1 MIEIAGATSA
11 AVLVLLS
18 TIHIYWAFGGEAG
31 TAAVVPT
38 VDDKPQIIPSTAA
51 TLIVALLLVIAA
63 CLVVGGVLEWD
74 PQPLFRI
81 GSAGVGVVLL
91 SRAIGGRRYSGFFK
105 RVRDT
110 PFARRD
116 TFVYS
121 PLCLLL
127 SAGTLA
133 VAIAS

>member
-1 MIEIAGATSA
+1 MIDVAGVTSA

-18 TIHIYWAFGGEAG
+18 AIHVYWAFGGELG

-38 VDDKPQIIPSTAA
+38 VDGKPRLTPSTGA
-51 TLIVALLLVIAA
+51 TLIVALLLATAA
-63 CLVVGGVLEWD
+63 CLVLGGVLEWD
-74 PQPLFRI
+74 PRALFRI

-127 SAGTLA
+127 ATHCC
-133 VAIAS
+133 

>member
-1 MIEIAGATSA
+1 MIDIAGAASA
-11 AVLVLLS
+11 AVLTLLS
-18 TIHIYWAFGGEAG
+18 AIHIYWAFGGKSG

-38 VDDKPQIIPSTAA
+38 VNGRPSISPSTGA
-51 TLIVALLLVIAA
+51 TLTVALLLAVAA
-63 CLVVGGVLEWD
+63 SLVVGTVADWD
-74 PQPLFRI
+74 PRPLFRL

-91 SRAIGGRRYSGFFK
+91 ARAIGERRYIGFFK

-127 SAGTLA
+127 SAGILA
-133 VAIAS
+133 AAIAA